1 MELSPLSKFKSTLG
15 SITYR
20 ILKKF
25 LSEVQA
31 YPAITR
37 AYQPIS
43 RQIRRL
49 PFIQSALSVLY
60 EHRPLPTH
68 LEPPIYFLDNRLMSE
83 REWYRRWKKYKKD
96 FKPTKR
102 KLSQGMADFSK
113 SENPWAGPVISVL
126 ISLYKSDEYLD
137 SFLSALQN
145 QSIKQNTEFIFILV
159 QPSKNTIAKVN
170 AFAGSVQ
177 YVQIQYYDCRIGIY
191 EAWNHGIRAATTEF
205 LTNWNADDVRAPDS
219 LEIQYLYLSA
229 HLEVDVVYQ
238 DLYYSLEPN
247 VPWEVLEAIGMQS
260 NLPNV
265 TAQYLIETKM
275 NPPHNAP
282 AWRRSLHEEF
292 GFFDESYLSAGDYE
306 FWEDF
311 L

>member
-1 MELSPLSKFKSTLG
+1 
-15 SITYR
+15 
-20 ILKKF
+20 
-25 LSEVQA
+25 
-31 YPAITR
+31 
-37 AYQPIS
+37 
-43 RQIRRL
+43 
-49 PFIQSALSVLY
+49 
-60 EHRPLPTH
+60 
-68 LEPPIYFLDNRLMSE
+68 MSE